1 MKTLK
6 VVAIFTLVASLS
18 LVPMTSAWAHH
29 RHHRHNHH
37 GGDIAAAA
45 IGGTALGLV
54 LGTVASQP
62 KQAPQPQ
69 VVVVQP
75 QTNDTGYSQQQYQT
89 LELERERARR
99 IALEREIERLRAIS
113 SE

>member
-6 VVAIFTLVASLS
+6 AIAIFTLVASLS
-18 LVPMTSAWAHH
+18 LVPMKSAWAHH
-29 RHHRHNHH
+29 RHRHHSH
-37 GGDIAAAA
+37 GGTIAAAA

-62 KQAPQPQ
+62 KQAPQSQ

-75 QTNDTGYSQQQYQT
+75 KSNDTGYSKQQYQA
-89 LELERERARR
+89 LQLERERARR
-99 IALEREIERLRAIS
+99 IALEREIMRLKAS
-113 SE
+113 SND